1 MQSSVCYIL
10 LVHSKN
16 ESLGQGKMLGRN
28 RTEIAKNNCGMKNA
42 KIAAR
47 FGEEEM
53 WKKWVSDMR
62 IETTGELL
70 CRLQH

>member
-1 MQSSVCYIL
+1 
-10 LVHSKN
+10 
-16 ESLGQGKMLGRN
+16 
-28 RTEIAKNNCGMKNA
+28 MKNA

-53 WKKWVSDMR
+53 WNKWVSDMR